1 MKARFIVPLV
11 AVGALFAAGA
21 ANAETGYTINTF
33 HIFTAPE
40 HDSARIET
48 VPANAR
54 VHIFGCLQHR
64 DWCEVAWN
72 GARGWM
78 DSNGLEVFDRGRR
91 VRASDVDMPIVRFRA
106 GFYDAPRYERR
117 YDND

>member
-1 MKARFIVPLV
+1 MKLRLIAPLV
-11 AVGALFAAGA
+11 AVGALFATA
-21 ANAETGYTINTF
+21 ASAETGYTINTF
-33 HIFTAPE
+33 HIFTAPG
-40 HDSARIET
+40 HDAARIET
-48 VPANAR
+48 VPAHAR

-78 DSNGLEVFDRGRR
+78 DSNGLEVWDRGRP
-91 VRASDVDMPIVRFRA
+91 VRASDIDMPIVTFRA
-106 GFYDAPRYERR
+106 NVYDQRPYQRR